1 VPKVNAGASHHGGSS
16 SPFVAIQLSH
26 GAGAFFQWEVEMP
39 AKKKKQQAADSGK
52 GAAKPKPKKK
62 TSRGK

>member
-1 VPKVNAGASHHGGSS
+1 MCS
-16 SPFVAIQLSH
+16 SPSGYHSV
-26 GAGAFFQWEVEMP
+26 GAFFRWEVEMP
-39 AKKKKQQAADSGK
+39 AKKKKQQAAESGK